1 MFTTLKHNGLDED
14 QLTTIYINR
23 GMGNGDYMINF
34 IEEGIA
40 L

>member
-1 MFTTLKHNGLDED
+1 
-14 QLTTIYINR
+14 LTTIYINR

-40 L
+40 LWTLMLPIPKNI